1 MIICLLISI
10 KIVISLNTWKDE
22 TPCELGHDPETKQ
35 GCWILDKE
43 DRRYIVKSFLY
54 FKLFYIFILN
64 YGFSLCDLRKLLTE
78 KVHFPKKMMLF
89 AAVGTCLPKPYWE
102 FIEIGSRLNAKKW
115 AFILGGDKPYLLLFG
130 WKMPSCILTVKIFA
144 NYEETCAISGSKQR
158 SFAWFRKPDVTRPYW
173 LSLVADAGR
182 SS

>member
-1 MIICLLISI
+1 MEISGPI
-10 KIVISLNTWKDE
+10 FETDFAAIFIECFVEFGFSKSLNTWKDE

-102 FIEIGSRLNAKKW
+102 FIEIGSRLNAKK
-115 AFILGGDKPYLLLFG
+115 
-130 WKMPSCILTVKIFA
+130 
-144 NYEETCAISGSKQR
+144 
-158 SFAWFRKPDVTRPYW
+158 
-173 LSLVADAGR
+173 
-182 SS
+182 